1 VTASPRPTVL
11 ITGASSGIGR
21 ATALRY
27 ASRGCRLALVARGM
41 DELRL
46 VEAECTAAGA
56 SDVLVQS
63 ADIGA
68 AGEVDAAFDA
78 AVERFGSVQV
88 VVQNGAV
95 AAFGEFTDL
104 PAEVFDSVIRTNVN
118 GAANVSRAAMR
129 HFRATGC
136 GQLVVIGSLLG
147 HAAVPYM
154 GAYVMSKFAITAMV
168 RMLRQETRRMPG
180 IAVHGI
186 YPGAVDTPI
195 YPRSA
200 NFFGRRA
207 RVLPVKDGPDKMA
220 RAIVA
225 ATDSGRSSE
234 HQVGLVN
241 RPMLVA
247 YRVLPRAFD
256 VMVGP
261 LLRLGGFRRERQEPM
276 TGNAVAPSE
285 AVCTR

>member
-1 VTASPRPTVL
+1 VTSPPRPTVL

-27 ASRGCRLALVARGM
+27 AARGCRLALLARGT
-41 DELRL
+41 DELHE
-46 VEAECTAAGA
+46 VEAECTTAGA
-56 SDVLVQS
+56 SDVLVHS
-63 ADIGA
+63 ADIGEA
-68 AGEVDAAFDA
+68 SEVDAAFDA
-78 AVERFGSVQV
+78 AVERFGFIDV

-118 GAANVSRAAMR
+118 GAANVSRTAMR
-129 HFRATGC
+129 YFRATGR

-168 RMLRQETRRMPG
+168 RMLRQETRRLPG

-225 ATDSGRSSE
+225 ATDSGRSGE
-234 HQVGLVN
+234 RQVGLVN
-241 RPMLVA
+241 RPMLVT
-247 YRVLPRAFD
+247 YRALPRAFD
-256 VMVGP
+256 AMVGP
-261 LLRLGGFRRERQEPM
+261 LLRLGGFRREPQEPT
-276 TGNAVAPSE
+276 TGNATAPSE
-285 AVCTR
+285 AVCSR

>member
-1 VTASPRPTVL
+1 L

-27 ASRGCRLALVARGM
+27 AARGCHLVLVARGAE
-41 DELRL
+41 ELGG
-46 VEAECTAAGA
+46 VEAECMVAGA
-56 SDVLVQS
+56 TDVLVHS
-63 ADIGA
+63 ADIA
-68 AGEVDAAFDA
+68 DRSQVDAAFAATVDRFDA
-78 AVERFGSVQV
+78 IDV

-104 PAEVFDSVIRTNVN
+104 PAEVFDSVIRINVN
-118 GAANVSRAAMR
+118 GAANVSRSAMR
-129 HFRATGC
+129 HFRDTGH

-154 GAYVMSKFAITAMV
+154 GAYVMSKFAITALV

-207 RVLPVKDGPDKMA
+207 RVLPVKDAPDKMA
-220 RAIVA
+220 RAILA

-234 HQVGLVN
+234 RQVGLVN
-241 RPMLVA
+241 RPMLLL
-247 YRVLPRAFD
+247 YRALPRAFD
-256 VMVGP
+256 FMVGP
-261 LLRLGGFRRERQEPM
+261 LLRLGGFRRERLES
-276 TGNAVAPSE
+276 TAGNALQPSE
-285 AVCTR
+285 AVCIR